1 VGWRAADERA
11 GPGGCEERIV
21 MSSLL
26 ALRLIRLRL
35 LVMLLLSGGLL
46 ATGLFS
52 PSAHAASASR
62 AVAPKPTIVLVHGAW
77 ADSSSWS
84 GVISRLQRDGYTV
97 LAEPNPLRGLATDAA
112 YLSAFIQQRTTG
124 PVVLVGHS
132 YGGAVITDAATGD
145 PTVKAL
151 VYVDAFAPDQ
161 GESVLG
167 LQSTVPGAPDPNSL
181 FDTVAYP
188 GAPAGDADL
197 YLKTPVVLQDF
208 AAGLPAAR
216 AEEIAATQRPVT
228 LSALAAPS
236 SAPAWKTIPSWY
248 VLGTQD
254 KIIAPSLQLMMAER
268 AHSHITRVATG
279 HLSLITAPGVVTS
292 VILAAAHAVG

>member
-1 VGWRAADERA
+1 MPRLLNLRLTQ
-11 GPGGCEERIV
+11 PRLL
-21 MSSLL
+21 LL
-26 ALRLIRLRL
+26 AVLAAIT
-35 LVMLLLSGGLL
+35 VLL
-46 ATGLFS
+46 ASAAGH
-52 PSAHAASASR
+52 PSASAATARSAV
-62 AVAPKPTIVLVHGAW
+62 AAPKPTIVLVHGAW

-84 GVISRLQRDGYTV
+84 AVIHQLERDGYPV
-97 LAEPNPLRGLATDAA
+97 LAEPNPLRGLASDAA
-112 YLSAFIQQRTTG
+112 YLSAFIQQRTSG

-132 YGGAVITDAATGD
+132 YGGAVITDAATSD

-151 VYVDAFAPDQ
+151 VYVDAFAPDE

-167 LQSTVPGAPDPNSL
+167 LQSSVPGAPDPTSE
-181 FDTVAYP
+181 FDTVVYP

-197 YLKTPVVLQDF
+197 YLKTPVVLNDF
-208 AAGLPAAR
+208 ATGLPAAQ

-228 LSALAAPS
+228 LSALTAPS

-254 KIIAPSLQLMMAER
+254 KIIAPSLQLKMAQR
-268 AHSHITRVATG
+268 AHSHITRVASG
-279 HLSLITAPGVVTS
+279 HLSLITNPGVVTS